1 MTNALS
7 ARADSIWY
15 LWVEQ
20 LQARSF
26 RMRFPCASARARKAA
41 IIFDLEFL
49 SRRRESPPL
58 NQSAAAVDRFEAI
71 VAG

>member
-1 MTNALS
+1 
-7 ARADSIWY
+7 
-15 LWVEQ
+15 
-20 LQARSF
+20 
-26 RMRFPCASARARKAA
+26 MRFPCASARARKAA